1 MPRTVLCASDDVGV
15 VAEVEEQLHAEEH
28 QWQLRCV
35 GSPSEALDALSS
47 GTVDALVTP
56 VTMTAP
62 DGITLLEYT
71 HAHFPAVAR
80 LALAAE
86 HPGAV
91 EIAGVG
97 PVPQSLSKPC
107 TPRTLEAAVELV
119 LGLRELIA
127 SDHLRTLFGAQE
139 SLAKPPTVYTQLMQ
153 LSQDPNSTADD
164 AVQLIQQDIGLTAE
178 VLRLVN
184 SAFYGQ
190 SDKVKDLSWAVVLL
204 GLETLKSLAL
214 AGVAFRPGAP
224 LPEGLNSDELA
235 ARAIR
240 ASVTAQKVSRK
251 EHWGPETTSEL
262 ALAALL
268 SEVGLLVLAPGDP
281 DGWARLRA
289 REDDVPRAAAEREA
303 FGCTVGEASA
313 YLLGLWGFPVGAVA
327 AAAAQPLDL
336 TDPDVV
342 MGPAPAALAVAFAH
356 RKALGEAEPQMLA
369 RSTYLDDRRIEQWL
383 SA

>member
-1 MPRTVLCASDDVGV
+1 MPRTVLCASDEAGV
-15 VAEVEEQLHAEEH
+15 AAEVEERLHADEH
-28 QWQLRCV
+28 HWQLRCA
-35 GSPSEALDALSS
+35 GTSQEALEALSS
-47 GTVDALVTP
+47 GTVDALITP
-56 VTMTAP
+56 MSMMIP
-62 DGITLLEYT
+62 DGISLLEYT

-80 LALAAE
+80 LVLAAE
-86 HPGAV
+86 KSGPV

-97 PVPQSLSKPC
+97 PLTQSLSKPC

-127 SDHLRTLFGAQE
+127 SEHLRTLFGAQE
-139 SLAKPPTVYTQLMQ
+139 SLAKPPAVYTQLVV

-164 AVQLIQQDIGLTAE
+164 VVRLIQQDIGLTAE

-190 SDKVKDLSWAVVLL
+190 SDTVKDLSWAVVLL
-204 GLETLKSLAL
+204 GLDTLKSLAL

-235 ARAIR
+235 TRAIR
-240 ASVTAQKVSRK
+240 ASVTAQKVSRR

-262 ALAALL
+262 SLAALL
-268 SEVGLLVLAPGDP
+268 AEVGLLVLAPGKP

-289 REDDVPRAAAEREA
+289 RQEDMPLAAAEREA

-327 AAAAQPLDL
+327 ATAAQPMDL
-336 TDPDVV
+336 TDTEIVA
-342 MGPAPAALAVAFAH
+342 GAAPAALAVAFAH
-356 RKALGEAEPQMLA
+356 RKAYGHVEPALLA
-369 RSTYLDDRRIEQWL
+369 RSTYLDDNRVDHWL
-383 SA
+383 SV